1 MEAPVMTSTT
11 STQDVDAVVIGSG
24 FAGLYMNY
32 RLRDQLG
39 MTVQVYEAG
48 DDVGGTWY
56 WNRYP
61 GARCDS
67 ESYMYCFSFDQQ
79 LMQEWEWSGKYP
91 EQPEILRYL
100 NHVADRFHLRQNT
113 QFKTRVTAAHFNE
126 ATSRWEIETDQGDH
140 VTAKFLVTAIGCLSS
155 GQIPNIPGRDT
166 FQGDSYHTGAWPH
179 VGVNFAGKRVG
190 VIGTGS
196 SGVQSIPVI
205 AKQAGHLY
213 VFQRTPQY
221 TIPARHHT
229 VDKAFLDEVK
239 KDYEAIYEKARASV
253 GGLPVDPIERSAL
266 AVSDEERRA
275 VYEAA
280 WKEGGFKFLF
290 GSFFDIGT
298 DRRANDTASE
308 FIRSKIRELV
318 KDPEVAEKL
327 VPVDHPFTSKRALID
342 TDYFDTYNRDNVTL
356 VDIRHSPIQEITPKG
371 IRTEDGEYELD
382 IIVFATGFDAMTG
395 SFNRIDIQGRG
406 GQKLKDKWADGPQ
419 TYLGVASAGFPNFFM
434 ITGPGSP
441 SVLSNMPVSIEQ
453 HVKWISGAIE
463 HMRERDLA
471 VMEADEMAEKEW
483 VAHVN
488 ELAEQTMF
496 MLADS
501 WYLGANIPGKPRVFM
516 PYPGGVGAYRL
527 KCDEVTQEDY
537 HGFTL
542 SRGGPPI
549 DADALTTSDHQGLRW
564 G

>member
-1 MEAPVMTSTT
+1 MAATVATK
-11 STQDVDAVVIGSG
+11 DLDAVVIGAG

-32 RLRDQLG
+32 RLRETLG
-39 MTVQVYEAG
+39 LDTQVYEAG
-48 DDVGGTWY
+48 DNVGGTWY

-67 ESYMYCFSFDQQ
+67 DSYMYCFSFDKQ

-100 NHVADRFHLRQNT
+100 SHVADRFDLRRNM
-113 QFKTRVTAAHFNE
+113 QFNTRVTAAHFNE
-126 ATSRWEIETDQGDH
+126 ATNRWEIETDQGDK
-140 VTAKFLVTAIGCLSS
+140 VTAKFLITGIGCLSS
-155 GQIPNIPGRDT
+155 GQIPNIPGRDS
-166 FQGDSYHTGAWPH
+166 FLGDSYHTGAWPH
-179 VGVNFAGKRVG
+179 TGVDFTGKRVG

-205 AKQAGHLY
+205 AKQAAHLH

-239 KDYEAIYEKARASV
+239 KDYDAIYDKARWSQ
-253 GGLPVDPIERSAL
+253 GGLPIDPIERSAL
-266 AVSDEERRA
+266 SVTDEERTA
-275 VYEAA
+275 IYEAA
-280 WKEGGFKFLF
+280 WQEGGFKFLF
-290 GSFFDIGT
+290 GSFFDIAV

-308 FIRSKIRELV
+308 FIRAKIRAIV
-318 KDPEVAEKL
+318 KDPDVADKL

-356 VDIRHSPIQEITPKG
+356 VDIRHAPIQEITPTG
-371 IRTEDGEYELD
+371 IRTEDGHYELD

-395 SFNRIDIQGRG
+395 TFNRIDIQGRDG
-406 GQKLKDKWADGPQ
+406 EKLKDKWAAGPQ
-419 TYLGVASAGFPNFFM
+419 TYLGVASAGFPNLFM

-453 HVKWISGAIE
+453 HVEWISGAIAHTVE
-463 HMRERDLA
+463 HG
-471 VMEADEMAEKEW
+471 VTVIEAEATAEKEW

-516 PYPGGVGAYRL
+516 PYPGGVGAYRQ
-527 KCDEVTQEDY
+527 KCNEVTEAGY
-537 HGFTL
+537 LGFSL
-542 SRGGPPI
+542 GHNEPAVAR
-549 DADALTTSDHQGLRW
+549 
-564 G
+564 

>member
-1 MEAPVMTSTT
+1 MTSQTAT
-11 STQDVDAVVIGSG
+11 RHLDAVVIGGG

-32 RLRDQLG
+32 RLRDKLG
-39 MTVQVYEAG
+39 MSVQVYEAG
-48 DDVGGTWY
+48 DGVGGTWY

-67 ESYMYCFSFDQQ
+67 ESYMYCFSFDKQ

-100 NHVADRFHLRQNT
+100 NHVADRFDLRRNM
-113 QFKTRVTAAHFNE
+113 QFNTRVTAAHFNE
-126 ATSRWEIETDQGDH
+126 ATERWDIETDTGEH
-140 VTAKFLVTAIGCLSS
+140 VTAQFLITGIGCLSA
-155 GQIPNIPGRDT
+155 GQIPNIKGRET
-166 FQGDSYHTGAWPH
+166 FAGDSYHTGSWPH
-179 VGVNFAGKRVG
+179 EGVDLTGKRVG

-205 AKQAGHLY
+205 ARQAEHLY
-213 VFQRTPQY
+213 VFQRTPQF
-221 TIPARHHT
+221 TIPARHGT

-239 KDYEAIYEKARASV
+239 SDYDAIYEKARWSA
-253 GGLPVDPIERSAL
+253 GGFPIDVIDRPALSVDP
-266 AVSDEERRA
+266 EERREI
-275 VYEAA
+275 YEKGWA
-280 WKEGGFKFLF
+280 EGGFRFVY
-290 GSFFDIGT
+290 GSFMDIAT

-308 FIRSKIRELV
+308 FIRSKIREIV
-318 KDPEVAEKL
+318 KDPETAEKL

-356 VDIRHSPIQEITPKG
+356 VDIRHAPIQEITPTG
-371 IRTEDGEYELD
+371 IRTEDGDYDLD

-395 SFNRIDIQGRG
+395 AFNRIDIRGRDG
-406 GQKLKDKWADGPQ
+406 VALKEKWSAGPK
-419 TYLGVASAGFPNFFM
+419 TYLGVASAGFPNLFM

-453 HVKWISGAIE
+453 HVEFISGVIE
-463 HMRERDLA
+463 HLHERA
-471 VMEADEMAEKEW
+471 VPVIEADETAEVQW

-488 ELAEQTMF
+488 EIAEQTMF

-516 PYPGGVGAYRL
+516 PYSGGVGTYRT
-527 KCDEVTQEDY
+527 KCDEVKAAGYE
-537 HGFTL
+537 GFVIGA
-542 SRGGPPI
+542 R
-549 DADALTTSDHQGLRW
+549 
-564 G
+564 

>member
-1 MEAPVMTSTT
+1 MSSTT
-11 STQDVDAVVIGSG
+11 AIQDLDAVVIGAG
-24 FAGLYMNY
+24 FAGLYANY

-39 MTVQVYEAG
+39 LTTQVYEAG
-48 DDVGGTWY
+48 DNVGGTWY

-67 ESYMYCFSFDQQ
+67 ESYMYCFSFDKQ

-91 EQPEILRYL
+91 EQPEILSYL
-100 NHVADRFHLRQNT
+100 SHVADRFDLRRNMK
-113 QFKTRVTAAHFNE
+113 FNTRVTAAHFDE
-126 ATSRWEIETDQGDH
+126 ATNRWEIETDQGDK
-140 VTAKFLVTAIGCLSS
+140 VTATFLITGIGCLSS
-155 GQIPNIPGRDT
+155 GQIPNIAGRDT
-166 FQGDSYHTGAWPH
+166 FAGDSYHTGAWPH
-179 VGVNFAGKRVG
+179 EGVDFTGKRVG

-205 AKQAGHLY
+205 AKQAEHLY

-229 VDKAFLDEVK
+229 VDKAFLDDVK
-239 KDYEAIYEKARASV
+239 KDYDAIYDKARWSTGGLPIDPIQRSALSVGDDERLAIYE
-253 GGLPVDPIERSAL
+253 E
-266 AVSDEERRA
+266 
-275 VYEAA
+275 A

-290 GSFFDIGT
+290 GSFFDIAI

-308 FIRSKIRELV
+308 FIRSKIRAIV
-318 KDPEVAEKL
+318 KDSDVAEKL

-356 VDIRHSPIQEITPKG
+356 VDIRHAPIQEITPKG
-371 IRTEDGEYELD
+371 IRTADGEYELD
-382 IIVFATGFDAMTG
+382 VIVFATGFDAMTG
-395 SFNRIDIQGRG
+395 TYNRIDIQGRHG
-406 GQKLKDKWADGPQ
+406 EKLKDKWAAGPT
-419 TYLGVASAGFPNFFM
+419 TYLGVTAAGFPNLFM

-453 HVKWISGAIE
+453 HIEWISGAIE
-463 HMRERDLA
+463 YMNNNGLE
-471 VMEADEMAEKEW
+471 VMEANESAEEDW

-488 ELAEQTMF
+488 EIAEQTMF

-516 PYPGGVGAYRL
+516 PYAGGVGAYRK
-527 KCDEVTQEDY
+527 KCNEIAEAGY
-537 HGFTL
+537 EGFTL
-542 SRGGPPI
+542 SKGVPVAAR
-549 DADALTTSDHQGLRW
+549 
-564 G
+564 

>member
-1 MEAPVMTSTT
+1 MTS
-11 STQDVDAVVIGSG
+11 SNGTQDLDAVVIGSG

-39 MTVQVYEAG
+39 LSVQVYEAG
-48 DDVGGTWY
+48 DGVGGTWY

-67 ESYMYCFSFDQQ
+67 ESYIYCFSFDKA

-100 NHVADRFHLRQNT
+100 NHVADRFDLRRNIK
-113 QFKTRVTAAHFNE
+113 FNTRVTAAHYDE
-126 ATSRWEIETDQGDH
+126 ATNRWQITTDQGDT
-140 VTAKFLVTAIGCLSS
+140 VTAKFLITGIGCLSS
-155 GQIPNIPGRDT
+155 GQIPNIPGRES
-166 FQGDSYHTGAWPH
+166 FKGESYHTGAWPH
-179 VGVNFAGKRVG
+179 TGVDFTGKRVG

-205 AKQAGHLY
+205 ASQAGHTY

-221 TIPARHHT
+221 TIPARHGS
-229 VDKAFLDEVK
+229 VDKAFLDNVK
-239 KDYEAIYEKARASV
+239 KNYDEIYEKARWSL
-253 GGLPVDPIERSAL
+253 GGMPYSPSERSAL
-266 AVSDEERRA
+266 SVSDEERTA
-275 VYEAA
+275 IYEAG
-280 WKEGGFKFLF
+280 WQEGGFKFLLN
-290 GSFFDIGT
+290 SFFDIGA

-308 FIRSKIRELV
+308 FIRTKIREIV

-327 VPVDHPFTSKRALID
+327 VPVDHPFTSKRPLID
-342 TDYFDTYNRDNVTL
+342 TNYFDTYNRENVTL
-356 VDIRHSPIQEITPKG
+356 VDIRHAPIEEITPTG

-395 SFNRIDIQGRG
+395 TFNRIDIQGRDG
-406 GQKLKDKWADGPQ
+406 EKLKDKWSHGPL
-419 TYLGVASAGFPNFFM
+419 TYLGVATAGYPNFFM

-453 HVKWISGAIE
+453 HVEWISGAIQ
-463 HMRERDLA
+463 HMREEGLD
-471 VMEADEMAEKEW
+471 VMEADEDAEKEW
-483 VAHVN
+483 VEHVN
-488 ELAEQTMF
+488 GVAEQTMF

-516 PYPGGVGAYRL
+516 PYPGGVGNYRQ
-527 KCDEVTQEDY
+527 KCNEVTEAGY
-537 HGFTL
+537 EGFTL
-542 SRGGPPI
+542 RAV
-549 DADALTTSDHQGLRW
+549 DKVTH
-564 G
+564 